1 VKEGI
6 LAINL
11 VTHGTVPQVILELE
25 PFTIRQSM
33 RLS

>member
-11 VTHGTVPQVILELE
+11 VTHGTLPQVILELE
-25 PFTIRQSM
+25 PFAICESM